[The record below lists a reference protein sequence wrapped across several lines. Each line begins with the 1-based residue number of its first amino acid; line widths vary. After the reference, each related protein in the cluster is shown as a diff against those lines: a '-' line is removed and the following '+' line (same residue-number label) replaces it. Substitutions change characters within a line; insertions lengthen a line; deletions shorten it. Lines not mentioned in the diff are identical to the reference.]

1 MVFSI
6 EKEREWL
13 GDYMNMYLKAIEKGV
28 YVNVIFNYTQN
39 KEKWM
44 NN

>member
-1 MVFSI
+1 MVRQLY
-6 EKEREWL
+6 EH
-13 GDYMNMYLKAIEKGV
+13 YLKAIEKGV